1 MLGAA
6 ATGGGTGCAGCP
18 GWLGFVLMGLM
29 SSGRGFHISAPFL
42 SVMSLQRKLTIW
54 LVILKCLSQI
64 NQELSASLLRHQEI
78 K

>member
-1 MLGAA
+1 MLGAAA
-6 ATGGGTGCAGCP
+6 ATGGGTGCAGWP
-18 GWLGFVLMGLM
+18 GWLGFMLMGLL

-42 SVMSLQRKLTIW
+42 SVMSLQRKIW

-64 NQELSASLLRHQEI
+64 NQEFSASLLRYCEI